1 MELSHG
7 DGQRNGSC
15 PVIDGILCAA
25 LGEIDLDLTAAFG
38 ALDLQAAAALAE
50 LVRNDP
56 FAVIAADGNFF
67 GFVG

>member
-7 DGQRNGSC
+7 DGQRNGSP

-25 LGEIDLDLTAAFG
+25 LGEINLDLTAAFG
-38 ALDLQAAAALAE
+38 ALDLQAAAALAK
-50 LVRNDP
+50 LIRNDP
-56 FAVIAADGNFF
+56 FAVIASDGNFF